1 MSAVRSGKGLLFCE
15 GATRENMFGS
25 QKTSAEAAALVE
37 IRQAVCEQR
46 PLSSVE
52 AIPHVLTAAMASEIL
67 GISQLAVMEY
77 VADGRI
83 SVSRLGEHSRLLASD
98 VVTLREERVEQAV
111 QAVFD
116 LMDLERELEAQEAA
130 FGN

>member
-1 MSAVRSGKGLLFCE
+1 
-15 GATRENMFGS
+15 MFGS